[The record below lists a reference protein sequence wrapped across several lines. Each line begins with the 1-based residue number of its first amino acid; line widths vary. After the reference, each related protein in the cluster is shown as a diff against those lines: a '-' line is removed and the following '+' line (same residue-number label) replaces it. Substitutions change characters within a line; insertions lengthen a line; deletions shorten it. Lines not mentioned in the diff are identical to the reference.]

1 MNVDFG
7 TNDID
12 EILSIIKV
20 FKSNELFE
28 IITKRLTAR
37 EETVLFHRIVE
48 GRTLKYVAEVYD
60 VTCERIRQI
69 EAKARRKLRNH
80 HGKMMMAIQIRLTDG
95 ICFEQ

>member
-12 EILSIIKV
+12 EILSIIRV

-48 GRTLKYVAEVYD
+48 GRTLKYVAE
-60 VTCERIRQI
+60 
-69 EAKARRKLRNH
+69 RKIMTQSPGFI
-80 HGKMMMAIQIRLTDG
+80 HGVKECLALYS
-95 ICFEQ
+95 

>member
-1 MNVDFG
+1 MDVDFG

-20 FKSNELFE
+20 FRSNKLFE
-28 IITKRLTAR
+28 MLVEGLTER
-37 EETVLFHRIVE
+37 EENVLFHRIVE
-48 GRTLKYVAEVYD
+48 GRTLKYVSEMYSI
-60 VTCERIRQI
+60 TCERIRQI

>member
-20 FKSNELFE
+20 FRSNKLFE
-28 IITKRLTAR
+28 MLVEGLTER
-37 EETVLFHRIVE
+37 EENVLFHRVVE
-48 GRTLKYVAEVYD
+48 SRTLKYVAEVYD

>member
-1 MNVDFG
+1 MDVDFG
-7 TNDID
+7 TNDMD
-12 EILSIIKV
+12 EILSIVKV
-20 FKSNELFE
+20 FRSNKLFE
-28 IITKRLTAR
+28 MLVEGLTER

>member
-1 MNVDFG
+1 MDVDFG
-7 TNDID
+7 TNDMD

-28 IITKRLTAR
+28 IITRRLTAR

-48 GRTLKYVAEVYD
+48 GRTLKYVAE
-60 VTCERIRQI
+60 QI